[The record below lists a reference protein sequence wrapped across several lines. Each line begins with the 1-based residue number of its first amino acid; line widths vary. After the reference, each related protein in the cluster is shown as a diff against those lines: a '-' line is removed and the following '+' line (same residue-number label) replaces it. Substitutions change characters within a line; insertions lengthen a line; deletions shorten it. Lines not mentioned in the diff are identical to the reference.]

1 MLLSTTCRLVW
12 SLSKATKQL
21 VHLTCDTQFELM
33 NGVTICYNDIMVN
46 FGR

>member
-1 MLLSTTCRLVW
+1 MLFSTTCRLLW

-21 VHLTCDTQFELM
+21 VHLTCDTRFELM